1 MNPFIGSESY
11 TRNRSESQASSL
23 TGRFLL
29 QTITN
34 CVVLWALTRLLQ
46 YRTFELRIRSE
57 FYSSNEVIVGHISLP
72 HYREILQIFLS
83 PGVKGIVCMKG
94 IVKFLHMETHLM
106 IFFLKCCQKKTLDY
120 YLDYVF
126 RKTVRLEFSSDI
138 EGYFDFEKS

>member
-23 TGRFLL
+23 TGRFLI
-29 QTITN
+29 QTITT

-72 HYREILQIFLS
+72 HYRETVKSMYILCLLSIFLS

-106 IFFLKCCQKKTLDY
+106 IFFLKC
-120 YLDYVF
+120 
-126 RKTVRLEFSSDI
+126 
-138 EGYFDFEKS
+138 